1 MKLFKTAAL
10 GLAIPLLLG
19 AMARPAR
26 ADDKEIKVI
35 GPVVKIEM
43 AAPDAKEA
51 VATLRVKG
59 QMVPIVVQDEL
70 TLNKFRIKKIQPGDE
85 IRCIYT
91 NDGGKNLS
99 KTFRKTAGC

>member
-1 MKLFKTAAL
+1 MKRSSA
-10 GLAIPLLLG
+10 LLLSLMMG
-19 AMARPAR
+19 LVLFAKSAPAW
-26 ADDKEIKVI
+26 ADDAETKVV

-43 AAPDAKEA
+43 AADSKSA

-59 QMVPIVVQDEL
+59 QMVPIEVEDEL

-91 NDGGKNLS
+91 NGSGKNLS

>member
-1 MKLFKTAAL
+1 MKRLFVL
-10 GLAIPLLLG
+10 GSILVATLLMFG
-19 AMARPAR
+19 RVAPAR
-26 ADDKEIKVI
+26 ADDAETKVV

-43 AAPDAKEA
+43 AADSKSA

-59 QMVPIVVQDEL
+59 QMVPIDVTDEL

-85 IRCIYT
+85 IRCIYS
-91 NDGGKNLS
+91 NGSGKNLS